1 MLNNDKKEVNATPK
15 MAEEESTI
23 GLVETIIPQRNNR
36 RRRILGIAAVIL
48 LYLGFIP
55 FMLYISPAISEV
67 LIPNEEKKLFSAE
80 NNNTGQ
86 IASLKKEIS
95 NLEKKIGKLTPGNAY
110 LVVNTTENR
119 FSLYKNRKL
128 VREGV
133 CSTGSYVRLETEGDQ
148 KWVFKTPKGDFW
160 VRTKITD
167 PVWRKP
173 DWAFVEEGL
182 PIPPANSPLRYERGV
197 LGDYALA
204 IGDGYLIHGTLYQR
218 FLGLPVTHGCIRL
231 GDQDLKVVFE
241 TLPVGA
247 KVYIY

>member
-1 MLNNDKKEVNATPK
+1 MLNNGKKEMNVTHK
-15 MAEEESTI
+15 MAGEESTI
-23 GLVETIIPQRNNR
+23 GLVETSLPVRNDH
-36 RRRILGIAAVIL
+36 RRRIMGLMAVIL
-48 LYLGFIP
+48 LYVGFIP
-55 FMLYISPAISEV
+55 FLLYVSPAISEV
-67 LIPNEEKKLFSAE
+67 FIPNEEKKLKSSV
-80 NNNTGQ
+80 NNTPGR
-86 IASLKKEIS
+86 IASLKKEIG

-128 VREGV
+128 VREGI
-133 CSTGSYVRLETEGDQ
+133 CSTGSYVSLEADGDQ
-148 KWVFKTPKGDFW
+148 KWVFKTPKGDFR

-241 TLPVGA
+241 TLPIGA